1 MLLKLRL
8 LLGFIFLFFFFCFFF
23 SSYFDDCSMFRPLA
37 VVLLLVGGF
46 AHTDLHSGLLAFKE
60 TSGVMQ

>member
-8 LLGFIFLFFFFCFFF
+8 LLGFIVLFVFFSFFFFFFP
-23 SSYFDDCSMFRPLA
+23 SYFGDCSMFRPLA

-46 AHTDLHSGLLAFKE
+46 AHSDLHSGLLAF
-60 TSGVMQ
+60 